1 MRVFIFLKYSL
12 KKVYKY
18 FKFWLVTNQNL
29 HLCVEKT
36 GSGFMI
42 IMKYTY
48 TYTGYTAVT
57 KLDKY
62 KDIHIIRLS
71 IFY

>member
-1 MRVFIFLKYSL
+1 
-12 KKVYKY
+12 
-18 FKFWLVTNQNL
+18 
-29 HLCVEKT
+29 
-36 GSGFMI
+36 MI

-57 KLDKY
+57 KMDKY

-71 IFY
+71 IFYWKIKVHDIDID